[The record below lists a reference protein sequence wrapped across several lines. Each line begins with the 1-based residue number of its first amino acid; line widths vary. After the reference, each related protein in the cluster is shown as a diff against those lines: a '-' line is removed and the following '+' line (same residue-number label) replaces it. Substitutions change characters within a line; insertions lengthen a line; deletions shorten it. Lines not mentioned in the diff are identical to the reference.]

1 MSVKVRTWRRTRGIY
16 TAGEGDSGVEVRVA
30 PGRKSP
36 FRFRREIISRRGNA
50 TGLSVATIIVNNA
63 AREYSRNANDCSVL
77 FFLSSFLGNI
87 YSRFPCLSNGKQSA
101 TRMIACRVRQ
111 CEFDGEMRVN

>member
-1 MSVKVRTWRRTRGIY
+1 M
-16 TAGEGDSGVEVRVA
+16 GEGDSGVEVRVA

-63 AREYSRNANDCSVL
+63 AREYSRNANDCSVFFFSPFFRTCL
-77 FFLSSFLGNI
+77 LAFLS
-87 YSRFPCLSNGKQSA
+87 CLSNGRQSSDDRLSRS
-101 TRMIACRVRQ
+101 T
-111 CEFDGEMRVN
+111 MRI